1 MVKYKKMAFPIF
13 STEKKW
19 VKTFF
24 DECLFG
30 PASLA
35 STKWFS
41 FWVMK
46 MARVSHI
53 NQTLCYKM
61 NDQNFSS
68 ERSTE
73 ENTEEKETKMREEE
87 KREKMKMSKELTVS
101 ASIILSSQNECIV
114 GTQNTWKISYAVQM
128 FWCQLVSILV
138 IYVFLLLQTFSPQL
152 GWRGTS
158 EHKKRQELARL
169 LRNRHSNNND
179 NISGFILMIIETK
192 NNKAQF
198 LLLI

>member
-1 MVKYKKMAFPIF
+1 MAFPIF

-19 VKTFF
+19 VETFF
-24 DECLFG
+24 DECLFS

-35 STKWFS
+35 STEWSS
-41 FWVMK
+41 FWVIK

-53 NQTLCYKM
+53 NQTVCYKI

-73 ENTEEKETKMREEE
+73 ENTEEKETKMSEEE
-87 KREKMKMSKELTVS
+87 KREKMKTSKELTVS
-101 ASIILSSQNECIV
+101 ASNCIILSGQKKCIV
-114 GTQNTWKISYAVQM
+114 GTQNTWKIRYVVQM
-128 FWCQLVSILV
+128 FWCQLVLILV
-138 IYVFLLLQTFSPQL
+138 VCVFLLLQTFCPQL

-179 NISGFILMIIETK
+179 KTSGFTLMIIETK
-192 NNKAQF
+192 NNKTQCQ
-198 LLLI
+198 LMI

>member
-1 MVKYKKMAFPIF
+1 
-13 STEKKW
+13 
-19 VKTFF
+19 
-24 DECLFG
+24 
-30 PASLA
+30 
-35 STKWFS
+35 
-41 FWVMK
+41 
-46 MARVSHI
+46 MARASHI
-53 NQTLCYKM
+53 NQNICYKIIY
-61 NDQNFSS
+61 QNFSS

-73 ENTEEKETKMREEE
+73 ENTEEKETKMKEEE

-114 GTQNTWKISYAVQM
+114 GTQNTWKIRYAVQM

-138 IYVFLLLQTFSPQL
+138 VHVFLSPANLCPQL

-179 NISGFILMIIETK
+179 NISGFTLLIIETK
-192 NNKAQF
+192 NNKTQCQ
-198 LLLI
+198 L

>member
-1 MVKYKKMAFPIF
+1 MVKFKKMAFPIF

-19 VKTFF
+19 VETFF

-41 FWVMK
+41 FWVVK

-53 NQTLCYKM
+53 NQTLCYKI

-101 ASIILSSQNECIV
+101 ASNRIVLSSQNECIV
-114 GTQNTWKISYAVQM
+114 GPQNTWEIRYAFQM
-128 FWCQLVSILV
+128 FWWQPVSILV
-138 IYVFLLLQTFSPQL
+138 VYVFFAPANILSIAGL
-152 GWRGTS
+152 
-158 EHKKRQELARL
+158 E
-169 LRNRHSNNND
+169 RH
-179 NISGFILMIIETK
+179 IWT
-192 NNKAQF
+192 
-198 LLLI
+198 